1 MKHQLQLKIF
11 RSDGDNN
18 HNMRAIY
25 QNVASK
31 AYLYYIHDP
40 SENGEGN
47 GFTGWMTGPDS
58 SDKQSSILK
67 ISR

>member
-11 RSDGDNN
+11 RSDGDEN
-18 HNMRAIY
+18 HNKRAIY
-25 QNVASK
+25 QNIASK
-31 AYLYYIHDP
+31 AYLYYVDQR
-40 SENGEGN
+40 EYGEGN

-67 ISR
+67 IPR